1 MTAAQFKKWLKKME
15 ANGALTSNAAIAYAL
30 GVTLNTVMAYKR
42 RGCDKRTALACAAL
56 VTGYDVKGA
65 YR

>member
-15 ANGALTSNAAIAYAL
+15 ESTPITNSSIAHAL
-30 GVTLNTVMAYKR
+30 GVSVNSVMNYKL
-42 RGCDKRTALACAAL
+42 RGCDKRTALACVAVL
-56 VTGYDVKGA
+56 MGYDVKDA